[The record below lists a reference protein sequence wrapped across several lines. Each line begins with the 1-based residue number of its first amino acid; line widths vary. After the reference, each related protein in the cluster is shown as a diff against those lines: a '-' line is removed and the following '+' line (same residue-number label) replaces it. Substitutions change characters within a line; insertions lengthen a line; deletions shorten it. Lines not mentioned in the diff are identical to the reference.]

1 MTHRQPKPAAN
12 LVKPSVPANRRHADC
27 YVHYLPLTPTL
38 STRSEEIPMF
48 RLPEQFSATSKYQF
62 ETQMKVINAC
72 TFKALES
79 TQKIIALSL
88 NVGKTTLESSTIAA
102 KHLLSAKDAHDFF
115 TRGVSEARPAID
127 SLLSYGR
134 EVANIIASAQNE
146 ILHAVKEDVA
156 QVKSAIMDNIRK
168 TPAATTKP
176 AAAPVV
182 QTTAVAVVTPTA
194 KPTAKPA
201 LKVNPVKAAA
211 KPAVKAAA
219 DKVAVTPAK
228 AKLVKKAIA
237 AKPIVAPVPAPVVAA
252 VTVAEPVAEPVEQAA
267 ATIIDAEVETA
278 IAAANVAVT
287 DTPPQIKRPPMPQ
300 PPAQAI
306 KSVKA
311 KAK

>member
-1 MTHRQPKPAAN
+1 
-12 LVKPSVPANRRHADC
+12 
-27 YVHYLPLTPTL
+27 
-38 STRSEEIPMF
+38 MF
-48 RLPEQFSATSKYQF
+48 RLPEQFSATSKHQF

-102 KHLLSAKDAHDFF
+102 KHLLSAKDARDFF

-134 EVANIIASAQNE
+134 EVANIITSAQNE

-168 TPAATTKP
+168 TPAATTTP
-176 AAAPVV
+176 AAAPAV
-182 QTTAVAVVTPTA
+182 QTAVVAVATPA
-194 KPTAKPA
+194 VKPTAKPA

-228 AKLVKKAIA
+228 AKPVKKAIA
-237 AKPIVAPVPAPVVAA
+237 AKPIVAPAPAPVVAA
-252 VTVAEPVAEPVEQAA
+252 ETAAGLIEQAA

-300 PPAQAI
+300 PPAKTI